1 MIARKIFSACQV
13 LNSFCT
19 SRPHLFHR
27 LPFTHRATACDEE
40 YNRPVTLARHVPRFL
55 LLVCLVWLAAARVD
69 AAEGATFFRLFLTD
83 GTSVVSYGEFARL
96 DDRVIFSMPVGG
108 PRDQPRLHVVT
119 LAASL
124 IDWVRTEQYSAS
136 ARARW
141 YADTR
146 GEDDFQ
152 LLSAEV
158 ARILNEVALL
168 PDRQRGLEIAEN
180 ARRVLG
186 DWPRTHFGYRQAEV
200 REIVALL
207 DESISGLRASLGMT
221 SFDLA
226 FVATA
231 VDDAPHVALL
241 DDPGTAEQL
250 EQVLHVA
257 ALTERAADRVA
268 LLQAALLLLDESGTN
283 LPRDDVRRWK
293 AEVDGRIRRE
303 LALDE
308 AYASLSKRLVATT
321 TRAAAEANVPG
332 VEKALGDLRQQDER
346 LGRSRPET
354 VDALRASIQSQL
366 DAARALRLRRDRWL
380 VRRDLYA
387 AYQKSVGGELR
398 QLSRMQQ
405 ALEAIR
411 KLEGPT
417 PSTLNS
423 LRGVLQGGATRL
435 ERVSAGVPQDVRDS
449 HEMLVNAWRFAERA
463 VNARS
468 AAVSSGNLAVA
479 WEASSAA
486 AGALLMLERAQR
498 DIGALMEL
506 PRLQ

>member
-1 MIARKIFSACQV
+1 MS
-13 LNSFCT
+13 
-19 SRPHLFHR
+19 
-27 LPFTHRATACDEE
+27 
-40 YNRPVTLARHVPRFL
+40 
-55 LLVCLVWLAAARVD
+55 LAAVRAD
-69 AAEGATFFRLFLTD
+69 AAEEATLFRLFLTD

-108 PRDQPRLHVVT
+108 PREQPRLHVVT
-119 LAASL
+119 LAASMV
-124 IDWVRTEQYSAS
+124 DWVRTDQYTLS
-136 ARARW
+136 ARAQW
-141 YADTR
+141 YANAR

-168 PDRQRGLEIAEN
+168 PDRRRGLEIAEH
-180 ARRVLG
+180 ARKVLA

-231 VDDAPHVALL
+231 VDDTPYVALL
-241 DDPGTAEQL
+241 DAPDAAEQL
-250 EQVLHVA
+250 AQAFHMA

-268 LLQAALLLLDESGTN
+268 LLQAALLLLDESGAD
-283 LPRDDVRRWK
+283 LPREDVRRWRDDV
-293 AEVDGRIRRE
+293 EGRIRRE
-303 LALDE
+303 LAVDA
-308 AYASLSKRLVATT
+308 AYASLSRRLMATT
-321 TRAAAEANVPG
+321 TRAAAAADVPG
-332 VEKALGDLRQQDER
+332 VEKALGELRRQDER
-346 LGRSRPET
+346 LGRGRPET

-366 DAARALRLRRDRWL
+366 DAARVLRLRRDRWL
-380 VRRDLYA
+380 VRRELYA
-387 AYQKSVGGELR
+387 SYQKTVGEDLR
-398 QLSRMQQ
+398 RLSRMQQ
-405 ALEAIR
+405 ALESIR

-417 PSTLNS
+417 PSSLTS
-423 LRGVLQGGATRL
+423 LRDLLQGGADRL
-435 ERVSAGVPQDVRDS
+435 ERVGAGVPQDVRDS
-449 HEMLVNAWRFAERA
+449 HSMLVNAWRFAERA
-463 VNARS
+463 VHARS

-498 DIGALMEL
+498 DIAALMEL